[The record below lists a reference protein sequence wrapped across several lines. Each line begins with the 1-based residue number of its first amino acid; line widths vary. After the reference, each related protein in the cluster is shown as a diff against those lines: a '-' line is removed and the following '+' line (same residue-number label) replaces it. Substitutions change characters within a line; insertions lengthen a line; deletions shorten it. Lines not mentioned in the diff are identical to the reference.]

1 MKQNSSSGKG
11 IGIIGVLFFIF
22 GAITWLNATL
32 IPYLKVACEL
42 NNFQS
47 YFVTFAFYISYFVM
61 ALPSAGILKKVGL
74 KNGMMLGLLVMA
86 VGALFFIPAALLRT
100 YPLFLIGLFVMG
112 TGLALLQ
119 TASNP
124 YVIELG
130 PIESAAQRMSIMGIC
145 NKVAGIISPF
155 VMGAIVLGNI
165 DAVEEKV
172 MVLTGAERVAE
183 LDLLAQKVIAPY
195 VVIMLLLLALGI
207 FVKYS
212 SLPDVKAEEANT
224 DSSTKDGS
232 IFRYPRFWF
241 GVLALF
247 CYVGV
252 EVIAVDAI
260 ALYGVQQGFPLAEA
274 KAFSTYPLLAMVA
287 GYLLGIV
294 CIPKFIS
301 QERALAFCCLLGIIF
316 TVGTLSTSGAAAIGL
331 VALLGLAH
339 SIMWPAIFPMAI
351 HGLGRHTEQ
360 GSAIL
365 IMAIAGG
372 ATLPLLYGRMADSI
386 GNQQAYW
393 IMIPCYIVILAFALS
408 GAKKKRFV

>member
-1 MKQNSSSGKG
+1 MQQNNSGSKG
-11 IGIIGVLFFIF
+11 IIIIGVLFFIF

-47 YFVTFAFYISYFVM
+47 YFVTFAFYISYLVM
-61 ALPSAGILKKVGL
+61 ALPSAGILRHTGL
-74 KNGMMLGLLVMA
+74 KNGMSLGLLVMA
-86 VGALFFIPAALLRT
+86 VGALIFVPAALLRT
-100 YPLFLIGLFVMG
+100 YPLFLIGLFIMG

-119 TASNP
+119 TAANP
-124 YVIELG
+124 YVIKLG

-155 VMGAIVLGNI
+155 VMGSIVLSNI
-165 DAVEEKV
+165 DTIETKANTLFGLARE
-172 MVLTGAERVAE
+172 AE
-183 LDLLAQKVIAPY
+183 LDLLAQKVIIPY
-195 VVIMLLLLALGI
+195 LVIMTLLVALGI
-207 FVKYS
+207 LVKLS
-212 SLPDVKAEEANT
+212 PLPEIDAEAEEAT
-224 DSSTKDGS
+224 SKEHKVRTS
-232 IFRYPRFWF
+232 ILQYPFFWF

-260 ALYGVQQGFPLAEA
+260 ALYGVQQGFLLEQA
-274 KAFSTYPLLAMVA
+274 KAFSMFPLIAMIV

-301 QERALAFCCLLGIIF
+301 QERALAFCSILGMILVVA
-316 TVGTLSTSGAAAIGL
+316 TVSTNGATAIGL
-331 VALLGLAH
+331 VSLLGFAH

-351 HGLGRHTEQ
+351 RGLGKFTEQ

-372 ATLPLLYGRMADSI
+372 ATLPLLYGHLADSM
-386 GNQQAYW
+386 GNQSAYW
-393 IMIPCYIVILAFALS
+393 MMIPLYIIILIFALA
-408 GAKKKRFV
+408 GIKKAK